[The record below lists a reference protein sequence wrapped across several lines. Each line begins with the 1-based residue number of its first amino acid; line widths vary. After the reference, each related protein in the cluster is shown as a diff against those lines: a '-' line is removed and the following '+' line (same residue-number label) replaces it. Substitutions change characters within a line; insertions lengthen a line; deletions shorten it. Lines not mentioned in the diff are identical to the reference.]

1 MLGESWQSWS
11 LSEKETLKQTWEG
24 SFYDNVHLKN
34 KASVADV
41 QTAQSVYSQHEF
53 TLISEKG
60 FRIEYFLV
68 LCEQLHSTTEKSR
81 GKRRFQI
88 HWVNMNVTE
97 RAMENEEQQKQTNP
111 SSANENSSVIKY
123 YFIATNI
130 INYAHIKELLR
141 KNCFI

>member
-1 MLGESWQSWS
+1 MCWENPGRAGVLLRKRLQ
-11 LSEKETLKQTWEG
+11 KTWEG

-34 KASVADV
+34 KASAADV
-41 QTAQSVYSQHEF
+41 QTAPPAYGQHEF
-53 TLISEKG
+53 TLINEEG

-68 LCEQLHSTTEKSR
+68 LCERLHSTTEKSR
-81 GKRRFQI
+81 GKIRFQI

-97 RAMENEEQQKQTNP
+97 RAMKNEEQQKQTP
-111 SSANENSSVIKY
+111 EVSMKTVVTEY

-130 INYAHIKELLR
+130 INYAHIIEFLR